1 MNELIANNPQMKQ
14 SHDFWKDTLHRW
26 VPSKEFLAKH
36 PRLKPYAERL
46 SHPALWRLQHEAV
59 ARGVAVGLFWGFAIP
74 AAQLLVAAVHCMK
87 WRANIPVAA
96 LMTMVTNPLTVGFWL
111 WLAYQLGSRVLGE
124 DVSADVSMSL
134 MPAQWLSDYGW
145 PILVGMALFA
155 VGSAVSGYLLVKL
168 TWRLNLVFKRIKRKN
183 SFLS

>member
-1 MNELIANNPQMKQ
+1 
-14 SHDFWKDTLHRW
+14 
-26 VPSKEFLAKH
+26 
-36 PRLKPYAERL
+36 
-46 SHPALWRLQHEAV
+46 
-59 ARGVAVGLFWGFAIP
+59 
-74 AAQLLVAAVHCMK
+74 
-87 WRANIPVAA
+87 
-96 LMTMVTNPLTVGFWL
+96 MTMVTNPLTIGFWL

-134 MPAQWLSDYGW
+134 MPTQWLSDYGW